1 MPRIFLSYAS
11 PDKARVRRLAESL
24 QRAGHVPWFDED
36 ELVVGEPTAEA
47 MIRAL
52 RTTDFI
58 VVCFSGATWR
68 NGWMAHEF
76 DQFIKPEIARRP
88 GRILP
93 VRLEDVELPP
103 GLAEVVFVDLFP
115 DDTEYERGLA
125 RLLRAVERLALPP
138 NNLPARRLLVGRE
151 VDLAAIDR
159 AFLVSRKLTI
169 TSANTSRTQGL
180 GKTALV
186 LEWAHRAASRGHY
199 KGGIFWVV
207 ASGPLRDAWMR
218 IHQVL
223 RDTASAEM
231 AIRLAEVPI
240 DGTAKAIA
248 RATRKILEESR
259 DPWLLILDGIADI
272 DLRNQSLIGQGHLL
286 FTADTVRASDT
297 DVYVL
302 EPLLAYDSIALART
316 IAGEPRTKDE
326 AQQLERIVTDK
337 GVSPLFIELAAPAV
351 SGWVGSWREYRDRLQ
366 TQTMFNDELGKAL
379 GDDTRL
385 IYPATDI
392 ALEGLA
398 RTLAWIPVQRDL
410 MIAIVSFAADPIPI
424 EWLERVCDTST
435 SNPTLPILME
445 FEAKG
450 LIRVDPTKA
459 IVSIHSA
466 IHARVRARLMSEDGS
481 WLEIR
486 RRAATLVADIVEEA
500 HASGQMWRIGVY
512 RRHVVQ
518 VMAGIIPTQIVW
530 FRLALPLVEYLEA
543 QNAYTQARDL
553 LVTAAA
559 RAEKLD
565 PYRPDIMYLIWR
577 SSGAVGEQLG
587 DVSGSRLAYER
598 ALQEVETRFPPGEP
612 LLREALNNLGE
623 SLLLQGSTEPE
634 KAIPLLTRALQLF
647 PDDTD
652 PGIVSVLSNLG
663 SAFYYQDNPAE
674 AFTHL
679 SRALS
684 LAEKAFGPNHSRVAD
699 VLHNLANCLVDLH
712 RSAEAKPLLERALD
726 INDRVFGGTD
736 PRIAAHLYALAG
748 VLKDLQQWE
757 NARPVLERA
766 VLIDE
771 SLHGR
776 EFHLDTERD
785 LLALAEV
792 LEAMSLSVEARNVRR
807 KALFLP
813 VEAIEIQAFR
823 GISQV
828 TLDGFERVNL
838 LVGDNNAGKTSHLEA
853 IAIYA
858 EPTRAS
864 CWTRVATWRGMT
876 HRASAVEWLFPHGR
890 SATEAVEE
898 PAIRG
903 IIISG
908 MGSEGPKA
916 VLGTLGPNEIT
927 SEKNESTP
935 WISYH
940 VTTGS
945 GVKEGRVPVPAVGR
959 SVRAALISPFDHSSE
974 RRFAEGYRRVVDD
987 ELKTTVVALM
997 AQMDPLIQDIEFLPT
1012 PQGRIGGIFILHKK
1026 SGRTPLGAFGD
1037 GVRRVL
1043 LFALTIPL
1051 VEGGIL
1057 LVDEIDTSIHISV
1070 LGNVFQWLVDACRRY
1085 RVQLFATTHSIEAID
1100 AILAASKD
1108 KLEEIAG
1115 YRFPPPE
1122 KDGQPR
1128 RFAGEQ
1134 LFRLRER
1141 GLDVRGGST

>member
-1 MPRIFLSYAS
+1 MSRIFLSYAS
-11 PDKARVRRLAESL
+11 PDKARVRQIADSL
-24 QRAGHVPWFDED
+24 QRVGHVPWFDED
-36 ELVVGEPTAEA
+36 ELVVGEPIAEA
-47 MIRAL
+47 MTRAL

-58 VVCFSGATWR
+58 VVCLSGATWR

-76 DQFIKPEIARRP
+76 DHFIRPEIARRP

-103 GLAEVVFVDLFP
+103 SLTEFVFVDLFP
-115 DDTEYERGLA
+115 DDTAYERGIA
-125 RLLRAVERLALPP
+125 RLLRALEKLAVPP
-138 NNLPARRLLVGRE
+138 NNLPPRRLLVGRE

-169 TSANTSRTQGL
+169 TSVKTSQTHGI
-180 GKTALV
+180 GKTALA

-199 KGGIFWVV
+199 KGGIFWVS
-207 ASGPLRDAWMR
+207 ASGPMQDIWMR
-218 IHQVL
+218 IHQAL
-223 RDTASAEM
+223 RDTASSEM
-231 AIRLAEVPI
+231 AIRLAEVSV
-240 DGTAKAIA
+240 DGTAKAVA

-272 DLRNQSLIGQGHLL
+272 DLRSQSLIGQGHLL
-286 FTADTVRASDT
+286 FTADSVRASDT

-302 EPLLAYDSIALART
+302 ERLLPYDSIALART

-326 AQQLERIVTDK
+326 AQQLERIVTDA
-337 GVSPLFIELAAPAV
+337 GASPLFIELAAPVVA
-351 SGWVGSWREYRDRLQ
+351 GPGGSWQGYRNRLRAR
-366 TQTMFNDELGKAL
+366 NVRSDEHGEAL
-379 GDDTRL
+379 GDDNRL
-385 IYPATDI
+385 LYPAMEI
-392 ALEGLA
+392 ALEGL
-398 RTLAWIPVQRDL
+398 TTSLAWILTRRDL
-410 MIAIVSFAADPIPI
+410 MIAIVAFAAEPIPI
-424 EWLERVCDTST
+424 EWLERVRDTST
-435 SNPTLPILME
+435 SDPTLPILME
-445 FEAKG
+445 IEAKG
-450 LIRVDPTKA
+450 LIRVYPTKA

-466 IHARVRARLMSEDGS
+466 IHARVRTWLMSEDGS
-481 WLEIR
+481 CLEIR
-486 RRAATLVADIVEEA
+486 RRAATLVADIVDEA
-500 HASGQMWRIGVY
+500 HASGQTWRIGVY
-512 RRHVVQ
+512 RRHVEQ
-518 VMAGIIPTQIVW
+518 VMAGIAPTQIVW
-530 FRLALPLVEYLEA
+530 FRLALPLVEYFEA
-543 QNAYTQARDL
+543 QNAYSQAREL
-553 LVTAAA
+553 LALAVNH
-559 RAEKLD
+559 AEKLD
-565 PYRPDIMYLIWR
+565 PHRPDIMYRIWR
-577 SSGAVGEQLG
+577 SSGEVDEQLG
-587 DVSGSRLAYER
+587 DVSGSRLAYGR
-598 ALQEVETRFPPGEP
+598 ALQEVETKFPAGDP

-623 SLLLQGSTEPE
+623 SLLQESPDPE
-634 KAIPLLTRALQLF
+634 KAIPLLTRALELF

-652 PGIVSVLSNLG
+652 PEIVPVLSNLG
-663 SAFYYQDNPAE
+663 AGFCYQDNPAE
-674 AFTHL
+674 ALTHL
-679 SRALS
+679 SRALPI
-684 LAEKAFGPNHSRVAD
+684 AENAFGPDHSRVAE

-712 RSAEAKPLLERALD
+712 RSAEAKPLLERALN
-726 INDRVFGGTD
+726 IHDRVFGGTD
-736 PRIAAHLYALAG
+736 PRIAAHLYALAS
-748 VLKDLQQWE
+748 VMQDLQQWE
-757 NARPVLERA
+757 DARPVLERA
-766 VLIDE
+766 VIIDE

-776 EFHLDTERD
+776 EFHPDTERD

-792 LEAMSLSVEARNVRR
+792 LDALSLSAEARNVRR

-828 TLDGFERVNL
+828 TLEGFERVNL

-864 CWTRVATWRGMT
+864 CWTRVATWRGMSQ
-876 HRASAVEWLFPHGR
+876 RAGAAEWLFPHGR
-890 SATEAVEE
+890 SATEMVEE
-898 PAIRG
+898 PAVRG
-903 IIISG
+903 ILISG

-916 VLGTLGPNEIT
+916 VLASLGPNEIT
-927 SEKNESTP
+927 SEKNESTT
-935 WISYH
+935 WISFH

-945 GVKEGRVPVPAVGR
+945 GVKEGRVPVLGAGR
-959 SVRAALISPFDHSSE
+959 SSRVALISPFDHSIE

-987 ELKTTVVALM
+987 ELKTSVVALM

-1012 PQGRIGGIFILHKK
+1012 PRGRIGGIFILHKK

-1070 LGNVFQWLVDACRRY
+1070 LGNVFQWLVEACRRY

-1100 AILAASKD
+1100 AMLAASKD

-1128 RFAGEQ
+1128 RFAGDQ